1 MLEKT
6 REARRKI
13 VLIVD
18 EAHKTYLGPNSQ
30 RLVQEVIKPNLVL
43 EVSATPSTKF
53 EQGYYENNTGRYV
66 KVPIR
71 DVIESGLIKNNTII
85 NNDIAGVVDKN
96 SADTAVLAA
105 ALKQRKILAEKYRQ
119 QGANINPLVLVQLPT
134 DSNEKMSET
143 DQTTR
148 ETVEQFMDENSI
160 NYDNGKLAIWV
171 SGDHYPEDVKT
182 SVIQNDS
189 PIEVL
194 IFKQAIATGWDCP
207 RASILVMLR
216 DIKSVTFEIQTVGR
230 ILRMPELKHYDDAS
244 LNTAYVYTNI
254 NQIALQE
261 DADTQTFFKTRF
273 SHKLPE
279 FRDNFCMPNIYRKR
293 VVGQRHRLN
302 RNFRKKFFPKLKEKF
317 QINKEDDKNA
327 RLQKLDALLEIA
339 TDELTIPVLANV
351 SFGHLDAIDQELFEQ
366 SQRVKLNADKP
377 YIERVFNLFLKSA
390 SSPYAPHDSSRVLK
404 DAIYKWFSDNG
415 IDDESEVQRIIACS
429 VANQEIL
436 SSIIDDAKEEFAKTM
451 GKETELTY
459 TDFKIPDEQEFGEKY
474 EAFPM
479 RKHVLQPY
487 YRPTENRWKT
497 EERFESLLD
506 NSDSVVWWY
515 RNGTS
520 EPKYFG
526 VPYYKNDDKGIEE
539 SIFYPDYIVRF
550 TDGTLG
556 IFDTKSGDTTKPG
569 TTLGGSVDEKADGL
583 QAFFRDYTE
592 IANLYREPQW
602 SFDITDMTGLW
613 GGIINMAA
621 DGHFEL
627 QGNAVTQEM
636 ARAQLRGEKIEFPE
650 SSYDPNDWNRFI
662 IQG

>member
-1 MLEKT
+1 
-6 REARRKI
+6 
-13 VLIVD
+13 
-18 EAHKTYLGPNSQ
+18 
-30 RLVQEVIKPNLVL
+30 
-43 EVSATPSTKF
+43 
-53 EQGYYENNTGRYV
+53 
-66 KVPIR
+66 
-71 DVIESGLIKNNTII
+71 
-85 NNDIAGVVDKN
+85 
-96 SADTAVLAA
+96 
-105 ALKQRKILAEKYRQ
+105 
-119 QGANINPLVLVQLPT
+119 
-134 DSNEKMSET
+134 
-143 DQTTR
+143 
-148 ETVEQFMDENSI
+148 
-160 NYDNGKLAIWV
+160 
-171 SGDHYPEDVKT
+171 
-182 SVIQNDS
+182 
-189 PIEVL
+189 
-194 IFKQAIATGWDCP
+194 
-207 RASILVMLR
+207 
-216 DIKSVTFEIQTVGR
+216 
-230 ILRMPELKHYDDAS
+230 MPELKHYDDAS

-366 SQRVKLNADKP
+366 SQQVKLTADKP

-415 IDDESEVQRIIACS
+415 IDDEAEVQRIVACS
-429 VANQEIL
+429 VANQEVL
-436 SSIIDDAKEEFAKTM
+436 NSIIDDAKEEFAKTM

-459 TDFKIPDEQEFGEKY
+459 TDFRIPDEQEFGEKY

>member
-1 MLEKT
+1 
-6 REARRKI
+6 
-13 VLIVD
+13 
-18 EAHKTYLGPNSQ
+18 
-30 RLVQEVIKPNLVL
+30 
-43 EVSATPSTKF
+43 
-53 EQGYYENNTGRYV
+53 
-66 KVPIR
+66 
-71 DVIESGLIKNNTII
+71 
-85 NNDIAGVVDKN
+85 
-96 SADTAVLAA
+96 
-105 ALKQRKILAEKYRQ
+105 
-119 QGANINPLVLVQLPT
+119 
-134 DSNEKMSET
+134 
-143 DQTTR
+143 
-148 ETVEQFMDENSI
+148 
-160 NYDNGKLAIWV
+160 
-171 SGDHYPEDVKT
+171 
-182 SVIQNDS
+182 
-189 PIEVL
+189 
-194 IFKQAIATGWDCP
+194 
-207 RASILVMLR
+207 
-216 DIKSVTFEIQTVGR
+216 
-230 ILRMPELKHYDDAS
+230 
-244 LNTAYVYTNI
+244 
-254 NQIALQE
+254 
-261 DADTQTFFKTRF
+261 
-273 SHKLPE
+273 
-279 FRDNFCMPNIYRKR
+279 MPNIYRKR

>member
-1 MLEKT
+1 M
-6 REARRKI
+6 
-13 VLIVD
+13 LIVD

>member
-1 MLEKT
+1 
-6 REARRKI
+6 
-13 VLIVD
+13 
-18 EAHKTYLGPNSQ
+18 
-30 RLVQEVIKPNLVL
+30 
-43 EVSATPSTKF
+43 
-53 EQGYYENNTGRYV
+53 
-66 KVPIR
+66 
-71 DVIESGLIKNNTII
+71 
-85 NNDIAGVVDKN
+85 
-96 SADTAVLAA
+96 
-105 ALKQRKILAEKYRQ
+105 
-119 QGANINPLVLVQLPT
+119 
-134 DSNEKMSET
+134 
-143 DQTTR
+143 
-148 ETVEQFMDENSI
+148 
-160 NYDNGKLAIWV
+160 
-171 SGDHYPEDVKT
+171 
-182 SVIQNDS
+182 
-189 PIEVL
+189 
-194 IFKQAIATGWDCP
+194 
-207 RASILVMLR
+207 
-216 DIKSVTFEIQTVGR
+216 
-230 ILRMPELKHYDDAS
+230 
-244 LNTAYVYTNI
+244 
-254 NQIALQE
+254 
-261 DADTQTFFKTRF
+261 
-273 SHKLPE
+273 
-279 FRDNFCMPNIYRKR
+279 
-293 VVGQRHRLN
+293 
-302 RNFRKKFFPKLKEKF
+302 
-317 QINKEDDKNA
+317 
-327 RLQKLDALLEIA
+327 
-339 TDELTIPVLANV
+339 
-351 SFGHLDAIDQELFEQ
+351 
-366 SQRVKLNADKP
+366 
-377 YIERVFNLFLKSA
+377 
-390 SSPYAPHDSSRVLK
+390 
-404 DAIYKWFSDNG
+404 
-415 IDDESEVQRIIACS
+415 
-429 VANQEIL
+429 
-436 SSIIDDAKEEFAKTM
+436 M